1 MHRLIEQALP
11 MRSRRSPD
19 PLRIWVAT
27 GMLLLAGCATAP
39 DPEPATPES
48 RPEPPP
54 PVAIVEPE
62 PEPSVTGAEIEPE
75 TAAPEPTSVVITD
88 EAVRDPADQK
98 AAELA
103 QVLGARLGL
112 QPEDLIVVEAA
123 ESLWPNACLGFPSDG
138 EICAEV
144 LTPGYAVILEVDG
157 LLYSFRTDET
167 LERIRLVAAPLPDI
181 GSTVAVWKDTRSS
194 FATATV
200 GSDGFAIGL
209 RGGPQMTLPF
219 VSAEREASMAELLA
233 RFAPFQAVTE
243 AGEVDFRGKGTE
255 VAGML
260 EQRMVAEW
268 IRGTYESAWVDGTPD
283 IPATVLSWERIGGI
297 AGFCDIV
304 AISAAGEVIV
314 SDCRG
319 DGIQPLARTWLDRR
333 QLTELYGWMD
343 TLESF
348 ESDQTESAT
357 KDALTISINL
367 RGEGLTKADP
377 GVLAAIHRLASD
389 LYLQGYEKAND
400 S

>member
-1 MHRLIEQALP
+1 

-268 IRGTYESAWVDGTPD
+268 IRGTYESAWLDGTPD